1 MPLRLRDERFPIP
14 IKLQLLIYP
23 WTQSLDFDLPSM
35 IRNRDGPMLTRDMMA
50 FFAAT
55 YTEGYEN
62 HLSDYAANRHVT
74 RSVRERIAKTFLN
87 LEKLPKEFLEGYE
100 RPRAYPEG
108 DERLWDEIK
117 DRLLSPYHSPL
128 TADNL
133 ENLPEAYVLTANY
146 DPLRDEGYL
155 YALRLREAN
164 NKVTLYNAEN
174 GFHGMANLLGML
186 PEVDHVFADLIRFI
200 RERL

>member
-14 IKLQLLIYP
+14 VKLQLLIYP

-35 IRNRDGPMLTRDMMA
+35 IQNRDGPGLTRHMMA

-74 RSVRERIAKTFLN
+74 RSVREQIAKTFLN
-87 LEKLPKEFLEGYE
+87 LEKLPKEFLEGYK
-100 RPRAYPEG
+100 RPAYPEG
-108 DERLWDEIK
+108 DAKLWGEIK

-128 TADNL
+128 AADNL

-174 GFHGMANLLGML
+174 GFHGIVSFVEMFV
-186 PEVDHVFADLIRFI
+186 EVKPIFAEITKFI
-200 RERL
+200 REKL